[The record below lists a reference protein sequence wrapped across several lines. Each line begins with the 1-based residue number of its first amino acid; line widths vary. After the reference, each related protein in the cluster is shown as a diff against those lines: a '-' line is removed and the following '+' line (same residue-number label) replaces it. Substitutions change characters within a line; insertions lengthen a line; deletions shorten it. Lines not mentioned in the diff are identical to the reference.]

1 MIINPYIACVLYKQS
16 FIKHKIM
23 GTLTKIQEFFLGNLN
38 NSEYVNHMNR
48 FRALFQKAG
57 SGGGDRPE
65 IE

>member
-1 MIINPYIACVLYKQS
+1 MRFIQAII
-16 FIKHKIM
+16 FKHKIM

-38 NSEYVNHMNR
+38 NSEYANHMNR

>member
-1 MIINPYIACVLYKQS
+1 
-16 FIKHKIM
+16 M

-38 NSEYVNHMNR
+38 NSEYANHMNC